1 MTSQPKRTQIPGE
14 LIFACLL
21 LGLSLL
27 IAFYALSISGFSSMS
42 SPGSIPM
49 LAALFMLVSSLITVV
64 KTTGADTKNEDTNN
78 KDTNNAGTSDENQ
91 DASRQN
97 PTFVTLLTPPI
108 LLFFASISLT
118 YILVIDQLGF
128 LLSSGLFLFA
138 SILVLYRQG
147 PLIAMLV
154 SINTLAIIYIIF
166 RLIFKVILPEANLWE

>member
-1 MTSQPKRTQIPGE
+1 MTSQPKSTKRTQIPGE
-14 LIFACLL
+14 LVFACLL
-21 LGLSLL
+21 LSLSLL

-49 LAALFMLVSSLITVV
+49 LAALFMLVSSLITVI
-64 KTTGADTKNEDTNN
+64 KTTGTTTKN
-78 KDTNNAGTSDENQ
+78 S
-91 DASRQN
+91 
-97 PTFVTLLTPPI
+97 TFITRLTPPI

-128 LLSSGLFLFA
+128 LISSGLFLFA
-138 SILVLYRQG
+138 SILALYRQG
-147 PLIAMLV
+147 PSIAMLV